1 LTSDNE
7 ERLFLMS
14 NKAQEMI
21 GVVGLGYV
29 GLPLAVAFGQ
39 HSQVVGFDINE
50 KRLRDLRAGHDL
62 TNEADPEKFRQ
73 AKIQYTSNPDD
84 LRKCTFIIVAV
95 PTPVDQARQ
104 PDLEPLRGSST
115 TVGKILQPGMVV
127 VYESTVYPGVTEDY
141 CLPIL
146 EKESGLKLGQFG
158 LGYSPERI
166 NPGDH
171 QHTLST
177 VIKIVSGHDA
187 PTLARV
193 AAVYRQVVT
202 AGVHEAPNIKTAEA
216 AKVIENIQRDLNIA
230 LMNELSKIFAR
241 VGINTDEVLAAAGT
255 KWNFHKYH
263 PGLVGGHCIGV
274 DPYYMTYLAMHLDM
288 HPRVILAGRE
298 TNDGMGRYVGGMLAR
313 ELSRLG
319 KPLRKAKV
327 VLFGLTFKE
336 DVPDYRNS
344 RAEDVIAYLK
354 EFGCEVLGC
363 EPMLSNELVRQEFK
377 VEPVSMDRLPE
388 KIDAALIINRHKVFK
403 DGLSLDDLAK
413 RMSPPVLVDI
423 KNLFNRDAAR
433 TKGFNYLTL

>member
-1 LTSDNE
+1 
-7 ERLFLMS
+7 
-14 NKAQEMI
+14 
-21 GVVGLGYV
+21 
-29 GLPLAVAFGQ
+29 
-39 HSQVVGFDINE
+39 
-50 KRLRDLRAGHDL
+50 
-62 TNEADPEKFRQ
+62 
-73 AKIQYTSNPDD
+73 
-84 LRKCTFIIVAV
+84 
-95 PTPVDQARQ
+95 
-104 PDLEPLRGSST
+104 
-115 TVGKILQPGMVV
+115 
-127 VYESTVYPGVTEDY
+127 
-141 CLPIL
+141 
-146 EKESGLKLGQFG
+146 
-158 LGYSPERI
+158 
-166 NPGDH
+166 
-171 QHTLST
+171 
-177 VIKIVSGHDA
+177 
-187 PTLARV
+187 
-193 AAVYRQVVT
+193 VVT

-363 EPMLSNELVRQEFK
+363 EPMLSDELVRQEFK
-377 VEPVSMDRLPE
+377 VEPVTMDRLPE
-388 KIDAALIINRHKVFK
+388 KIDAALIINRHQAFK
-403 DGLSLDDLAK
+403 NGLSLDDLAK

-423 KNLFNRDAAR
+423 KNLFNRNEAKA
-433 TKGFNYLTL
+433 KGFNYLTL